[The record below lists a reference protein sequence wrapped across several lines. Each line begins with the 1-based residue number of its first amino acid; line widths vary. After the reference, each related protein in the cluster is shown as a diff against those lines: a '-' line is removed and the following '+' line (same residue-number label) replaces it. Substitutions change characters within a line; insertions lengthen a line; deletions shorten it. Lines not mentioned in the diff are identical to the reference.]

1 MMMKI
6 FDLNLL
12 SNRRRPGR
20 ATLHLRERASIAAR
34 HGGARSRVQTVGIA
48 HKKTALDS
56 TNVGSNKLVLLALR
70 LREQELYILA
80 LDQVLVLSGI
90 STERSEMREDI
101 LVLVRTVANGNETK
115 SRLAIKPLD
124 TAGKTIGRH
133 YTLKS

>member
-1 MMMKI
+1 V
-6 FDLNLL
+6 
-12 SNRRRPGR
+12 S
-20 ATLHLRERASIAAR
+20 
-34 HGGARSRVQTVGIA
+34 IA

-56 TNVGSNKLVLLALR
+56 TDVGSNKLVLLALR
-70 LREQELYILA
+70 LREKELYILA

-101 LVLVRTVANGNETK
+101 LVLVRTVANSNETK

-124 TAGKTIGRH
+124 TAGKTIGRGH

>member
-1 MMMKI
+1 V
-6 FDLNLL
+6 
-12 SNRRRPGR
+12 
-20 ATLHLRERASIAAR
+20 SIA
-34 HGGARSRVQTVGIA
+34 HQET
-48 HKKTALDS
+48 TLDS

-70 LREQELYILA
+70 LRKKELYVLA

-101 LVLVRTVANGNETK
+101 LILVRSIANGHETK

-124 TAGKTIGRH
+124 TAGKTIGGGH